1 MQTPL
6 SKLETLGLQLK
17 KDSRNINYNPNK
29 NHFLKPYIEFNRSW
43 EEKQKKKV
51 KKIKKQNAKLRNNA
65 IFGKPIKNS
74 MNKIDAEILTTGK
87 QYLKW

>member
-1 MQTPL
+1 MRREAE
-6 SKLETLGLQLK
+6 KEGK
-17 KDSRNINYNPNK
+17 KN
-29 NHFLKPYIEFNRSW
+29 
-43 EEKQKKKV
+43 QKT
-51 KKIKKQNAKLRNNA
+51 NAKLRNNA